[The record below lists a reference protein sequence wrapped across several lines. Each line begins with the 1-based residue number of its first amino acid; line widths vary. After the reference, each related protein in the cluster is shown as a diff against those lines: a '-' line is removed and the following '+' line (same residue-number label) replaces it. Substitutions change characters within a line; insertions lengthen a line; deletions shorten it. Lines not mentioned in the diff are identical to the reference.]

1 MGNKGGNQINE
12 EKSSESSVLSESS
25 LSESCDEE
33 FKKYIFIK
41 FKNKVSKSSLQ
52 NFIDNPSEIN
62 KDNLK
67 DLLNLINKDIQN
79 KIYYFIPFL
88 KIPNLIK
95 LYIESDLDEVEEKE
109 EYYKIFEELKKHVFI
124 NRNCLSPIYEYF
136 SDILYNIKNIQKID
150 KKFLKVHR
158 LWKIFYNNNIKENK
172 EHSSFC
178 FNGGYL
184 KLVPLNK
191 YFENYLKD
199 NEDEKYILTISINFN
214 KYLIKEEINE
224 CLKIIF
230 IKIKDVENFIEVNP
244 ENNIKGCDIKKIEI
258 KIFENNINIYFDEK
272 YCYKLEKENIKLENI
287 ERIYLLND
295 FYGEIDQIVISIDLQ
310 KTFSSQNINKQIY
323 KPFGESEEKNK
334 IFKIQCSNRCR
345 KNLINYLDKDF
356 NILEYFGGLKPLIPF
371 VSLINEIY
379 DNQITL
385 YNREDKNRYL
395 QEFISD
401 IFSVLNQYNCNLK
414 NHQIINEIKGENII
428 NENDNSIHDN
438 ELEKIIIFFLYLLFH
453 SEIIPKENILN
464 IIRDLEDKKNDKVM
478 NIGDEINN
486 NNNGV
491 KNFKEIKKFI
501 TNNEN
506 NIIIK

>member
-1 MGNKGGNQINE
+1 M
-12 EKSSESSVLSESS
+12 
-25 LSESCDEE
+25 
-33 FKKYIFIK
+33 
-41 FKNKVSKSSLQ
+41 
-52 NFIDNPSEIN
+52 
-62 KDNLK
+62 
-67 DLLNLINKDIQN
+67 
-79 KIYYFIPFL
+79 
-88 KIPNLIK
+88 
-95 LYIESDLDEVEEKE
+95 
-109 EYYKIFEELKKHVFI
+109 
-124 NRNCLSPIYEYF
+124 
-136 SDILYNIKNIQKID
+136 
-150 KKFLKVHR
+150 
-158 LWKIFYNNNIKENK
+158 
-172 EHSSFC
+172 
-178 FNGGYL
+178 

-199 NEDEKYILTISINFN
+199 NDDEKYILKISINFN

-428 NENDNSIHDN
+428 NENDNSIHNN

-464 IIRDLEDKKNDKVM
+464 IIKDLEDKKNDKVM

-486 NNNGV
+486 NNNNI
-491 KNFKEIKKFI
+491 KNFKEIKIFI

-506 NIIIK
+506 NIINY